1 MLAVT
6 AVPAESARYRAD
18 LVFLP
23 GLWASPAL
31 WQPVASSLAHRGWQG
46 TVLHL
51 AGVPGGLAGRVAA
64 VTASLADRDRAIVL
78 VAHDAAAVVAS
89 HVAGRTRMVAAVVLV
104 APLDPACAAVRGLT
118 RRWDVVVGLLRG
130 SLLRPPAGS
139 VATRCYGPVAERI
152 PAGLVPEHPRAVL
165 DVVCNR
171 LPLEAAPVPAA
182 MISGAADPLLPDPS
196 GLAQRLG
203 AEWFGLRAQGHWP
216 LVGTAAEETA
226 AVVHRWLV
234 RRLGEPLL
242 ELHAEAMAARDAEEE
257 DPA

>member
-1 MLAVT
+1 
-6 AVPAESARYRAD
+6 
-18 LVFLP
+18 
-23 GLWASPAL
+23 
-31 WQPVASSLAHRGWQG
+31 
-46 TVLHL
+46 
-51 AGVPGGLAGRVAA
+51 VAA
-64 VTASLADRDRAIVL
+64 VTASLAGRGRPVVL
-78 VAHDAAAVVAS
+78 IAHDAAAVVAS
-89 HVAGRTRMVAAVVLV
+89 HVARRTRMVAAVVLV
-104 APLDPACAAVRGLT
+104 APLDPACSAVRQLT

-165 DVVCNR
+165 DVVRKR
-171 LPLEAAPVPAA
+171 LLLEAAPVPAA
-182 MISGAADPLLPDPS
+182 ILSGADDPLLPDPP

-203 AEWFGLRAQGHWP
+203 AEWFGLGAQGHWP